1 MERKKIYRILDS
13 LSPSE
18 GKLVNIPREPN
29 SLLNCHFNV
38 KGQIEKREGYSKYNL
53 TSLGASHPITG
64 LHRRYKQDET
74 KEFLCAWNVN
84 LYEMDATTPWAGTK
98 LKDYTAHD
106 YVVGADKQTHFI
118 DFKDH
123 TYIANGTQNL
133 MKYGGAFVRSV
144 SMTVPIAPT
153 YTSTSNGSLTAGDY
167 LFKVTYVDEDEYESN
182 GGAASAA
189 MTAGADPNDGLTIVI
204 PVSSDP
210 KVAKRRIYRTIADGT
225 SYYYDGEVADNTTTA
240 YVSSVSDATIKLRAA
255 LHTDH
260 TAPTAAP
267 DLVSKQRARIVIAAD
282 EEVSLSHLP
291 STGQEYFPVD
301 IVFPTGNMQNVSG
314 LAQQRLDFQILTKD
328 SLERLTGVDEDN
340 FEVKNSFMQEG
351 CVATRSIV
359 NAENMLLYLGFDGI
373 YYYDGTTGRKMD
385 IDLSEYIYDNIN
397 PTYAHLASAV
407 YFEDKYIISYPKGA
421 STVNSE
427 TVYYNFRTRT
437 SGYYN
442 FGFSCYSKWNKGG
455 DGLQLYSGS
464 TTIGQI
470 YRVFNGLDDDG
481 AAIAMQDDTLPMDF
495 GKPDIWKNYFD
506 IYIKVKT
513 TTGTALTM
521 YYTLDEGS
529 EQSCT
534 AQTLIANK
542 TLWYRFRMGS
552 TGNRGRAIAIRPYS
566 SDKYARITMGYAI
579 VFSEEDAEWM

>member
-1 MERKKIYRILDS
+1 M
-13 LSPSE
+13 
-18 GKLVNIPREPN
+18 
-29 SLLNCHFNV
+29 
-38 KGQIEKREGYSKYNL
+38 
-53 TSLGASHPITG
+53 
-64 LHRRYKQDET
+64 
-74 KEFLCAWNVN
+74 
-84 LYEMDATTPWAGTK
+84 
-98 LKDYTAHD
+98 
-106 YVVGADKQTHFI
+106 
-118 DFKDH
+118 
-123 TYIANGTQNL
+123 
-133 MKYGGAFVRSV
+133 
-144 SMTVPIAPT
+144 
-153 YTSTSNGSLTAGDY
+153 
-167 LFKVTYVDEDEYESN
+167 
-182 GGAASAA
+182 
-189 MTAGADPNDGLTIVI
+189 
-204 PVSSDP
+204 
-210 KVAKRRIYRTIADGT
+210 
-225 SYYYDGEVADNTTTA
+225 
-240 YVSSVSDATIKLRAA
+240 
-255 LHTDH
+255 
-260 TAPTAAP
+260 
-267 DLVSKQRARIVIAAD
+267 
-282 EEVSLSHLP
+282 
-291 STGQEYFPVD
+291 
-301 IVFPTGNMQNVSG
+301 
-314 LAQQRLDFQILTKD
+314 
-328 SLERLTGVDEDN
+328 ERLTGVDEDN